1 VIAAAPYREFMA
13 SPSDL
18 YRLDDLIIDD
28 EDAFASLPVYQ
39 ALKAVLVD
47 DGYRFSVPAGVHG
60 RWDRAL
66 VLNLTFWGGG
76 SDVLP
81 DPRISADVV
90 THVAW
95 HHLAARAFAAATGG
109 PLSVDALFMGEAIAS
124 AFDLYLVGR
133 LMARPAKAPPSSFL
147 ETQVPAMAETADAAG
162 LSARKFEKLL
172 QGIAADPDQ
181 AFEDLRC
188 LLFDVST
195 ALVGC
200 VAVHDGLA
208 VLERFGSHR
217 FAPLLHRFELSNWVL
232 WARAWA
238 ADRLAPDATVRAV
251 DAAMRQAPSSID
263 WMTTTWL
270 PGPVSA

>member
-1 VIAAAPYREFMA
+1 MTSAA
-13 SPSDL
+13 DH
-18 YRLDDLIIDD
+18 YRLDELIIDD
-28 EDAFASLPVYQ
+28 EVAFASLPHYQ

-47 DGYRFSVPAGVHG
+47 DGYRFAVPHGVAG

-95 HHLAARAFAAATGG
+95 HHLAARAFAPAGGG
-109 PLSVDALFMGEAIAS
+109 PLSVDALFAGEAIAS
-124 AFDLYLVGR
+124 AFDLYLMGR
-133 LMARPAKAPPSSFL
+133 LMARPAKAPRSSFL

-162 LSARKFEKLL
+162 LSARKFERLL
-172 QGIAADPDQ
+172 QGIAQDPDQ

-195 ALVGC
+195 ALMAC
-200 VAVHDGLA
+200 VAVGDGLA

-238 ADRLAPDATVRAV
+238 SDRLAPDATVRSV
-251 DAAMRQAPSSID
+251 DAALRASASSVD
-263 WMTTTWL
+263 WLTATWL
-270 PGPVSA
+270 PRPPGLPPA